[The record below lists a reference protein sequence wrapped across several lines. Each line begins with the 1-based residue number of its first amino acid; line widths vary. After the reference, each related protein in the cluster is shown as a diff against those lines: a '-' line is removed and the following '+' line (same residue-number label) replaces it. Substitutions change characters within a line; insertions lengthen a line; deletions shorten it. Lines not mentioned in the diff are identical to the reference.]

1 MQDGAVSKETL
12 LAVLNDLNGDPSTAN
27 KSPLHTFADSTLK
40 QFASARADHR
50 DLFEQLVVLTA
61 EAVLEDK
68 GIAVQTA
75 SSSRG
80 ASSPAASSYTPFEVA
95 EQAAAVAERE
105 VVREAES
112 SRPPKRKRKE
122 CELGPARWARRQ
134 ERARRFQASM
144 AAEEQRWNSMT
155 AAAAA
160 TSADAD
166 QALWDDPEL

>member
-1 MQDGAVSKETL
+1 VQDGAVSKETL

-27 KSPLHTFADSTLK
+27 KSPLHTFVNNTMK

-80 ASSPAASSYTPFEVA
+80 ASSPAASSSYTPFEVA
-95 EQAAAVAERE
+95 EQAVAVAE
-105 VVREAES
+105 REAES

-134 ERARRFQASM
+134 ERARRFQAYM
-144 AAEEQRWNSMT
+144 AAEEQRWNNMT

-160 TSADAD
+160 TSHDAD
-166 QALWDDPEL
+166 QALWDDPEI